1 MADKFDEFL
10 EEVEGDI
17 RQERLEKIWKQYG
30 KQIITIVVGAL
41 ALSSGYMV
49 WQNHQH
55 KQSQLLSEKFVGAQ
69 NLIVQG
75 KTSEALG
82 VMQDLSKA
90 SHKQYAVLAKF
101 YEAYLVGQKDYKAAE
116 EVYKAINNDRA
127 VEKPLRDLA
136 LIFSISL
143 ALDHLTPETQGPILE
158 EALKNLEPL
167 AQSDQPWRYLASELI
182 GVAAF
187 KKNDISKATEVFL
200 KLAQD
205 PEVPEA
211 MRGRVQLM
219 TQTLASLSTASY

>member
-17 RQERLEKIWKQYG
+17 RQERLEKLWHQYG
-30 KQIITIVVGAL
+30 KQIIAVVVGAL
-41 ALSSGYMV
+41 ALSGGYMV
-49 WQNHQH
+49 WQSQQH

-69 NLIVQG
+69 NLIMQG

-90 SHKQYAVLAKF
+90 SHKHYAVLAKF

-116 EVYKAINNDRA
+116 EVYKTISNDHG
-127 VEKPLRDLA
+127 VEKHLRDLA
-136 LIFSISL
+136 LIFLTTLSL
-143 ALDHLTPETQGPILE
+143 DNLNPEIQEKVLE

-167 AQSDQPWRYLASELI
+167 AQPDQPWRHLALELI
-182 GVAAF
+182 GIAAY
-187 KKNDISKATEVFL
+187 KKNDLAKATEIFL

-205 PEVPEA
+205 SEVPEA

-219 TQTLASLSTASY
+219 TQTLASSN